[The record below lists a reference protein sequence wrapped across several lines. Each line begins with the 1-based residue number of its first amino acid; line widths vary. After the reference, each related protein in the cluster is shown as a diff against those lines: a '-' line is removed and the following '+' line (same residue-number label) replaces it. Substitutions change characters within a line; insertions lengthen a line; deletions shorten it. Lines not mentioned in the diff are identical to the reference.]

1 MNTYKK
7 VYVIIVIILS
17 LFIVIYFKILI
28 KNKNIISLIDNKY
41 NNNELNIKDLVLYTS
56 LNKIIPYDDIKYD
69 IESIIKPLNVVNIKE
84 TEPIVYIYNTHESEK
99 YKLNGVY
106 DYSVTPDVK
115 IASFILKDHLND
127 LGIESY
133 VQTKSISSY
142 LKKYNLDY
150 PGSYEASRVY
160 MKEEMKNHDYKIL
173 IDIHR
178 DSVKRKFTLCKI
190 NGEEYAKV
198 MFVLTTK
205 HKNYKKNEKFASYL
219 NDYLNK
225 HYKGLSRGIMKRS
238 DVIFNQDL
246 SDNAILIEL
255 GGVDNTLE
263 ELNNTLKVLSYALN
277 SYIKENKL

>member
-160 MKEEMKNHDYKIL
+160 MKEEMKNHNYKIL

-178 DSVKRKFTLCKI
+178 DSTNYKGTLYEK
-190 NGEEYAKV
+190 NNKKYARI

-205 HKNYKKNEKFASYL
+205 HKNYKENEKFVNYL
-219 NDYLNK
+219 NNKLNK
-225 HYKGLSRGIMKRS
+225 EYKGLSRGIMRRK
-238 DVIFNQDL
+238 DVIFNQDM
-246 SDNAILIEL
+246 SNNAILIEV
-255 GGVDNTLE
+255 GGVDNDIE
-263 ELNNTLKVLSYALN
+263 EVNNTLEVFAKILKD
-277 SYIKENKL
+277 YIEENKL